1 MRHTQAAVGGLDSI
15 MDVDAFRRRLEEI
28 EAADNLAD
36 PYKGYVHT
44 LLDAWRRRDRGEER
58 T

>member
-44 LLDAWRRRDRGEER
+44 PLDAWRRRDRGEER